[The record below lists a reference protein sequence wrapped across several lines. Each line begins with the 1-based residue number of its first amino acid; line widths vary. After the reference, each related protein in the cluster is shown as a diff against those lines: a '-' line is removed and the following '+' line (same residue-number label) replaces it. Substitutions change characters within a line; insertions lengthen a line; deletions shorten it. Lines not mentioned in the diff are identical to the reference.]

1 MINATPL
8 NLLSVTVT
16 AIIGMAGV
24 SAAMIGFYITKSS
37 WWERILMLAGGL
49 MLINPGSL
57 TDITGLVIL
66 ALITLYQW
74 RKNKSA
80 EAVVE

>member
-1 MINATPL
+1 
-8 NLLSVTVT
+8 
-16 AIIGMAGV
+16 MAGV